1 MKDALKKPSRAC
13 WMEFLWGH
21 PSCSGPPMVSL
32 RSSFSGFIVKI
43 SRSGGEVP
51 ASRSRMSTLSRQWQD
66 WYLSHISLAW
76 KSLLCALGRL
86 RFHLMIKSCPVV
98 TLWSNH
104 GQLSIGMWFWVCCY
118 PHTSKIFIFVHMNV
132 SATVCIICSR
142 FDYCME
148 TTMTPPLWG
157 HCLSKVEKGE
167 DDR

>member
-1 MKDALKKPSRAC
+1 
-13 WMEFLWGH
+13 
-21 PSCSGPPMVSL
+21 
-32 RSSFSGFIVKI
+32 
-43 SRSGGEVP
+43 
-51 ASRSRMSTLSRQWQD
+51 
-66 WYLSHISLAW
+66 
-76 KSLLCALGRL
+76 
-86 RFHLMIKSCPVV
+86 MIKSCPVV